1 MQGQGPSRGDCG
13 GLFLFIEQELGLAL
27 HNASKGDGVNFLKA
41 ATLLLVA
48 QACLGQVVPSM
59 APDADPTFEVATIKR
74 SQPDEQRAVM
84 VVGTRLATRA
94 TSLVD
99 LMMFAYGV
107 HSLQIVDGP
116 EWIGAEKFDVVVQP
130 SLPGR
135 PSTAQ
140 MRSIVQ
146 KLLADRFK
154 LAFHHAQRELP
165 VYRVIT
171 AKGGPKL
178 TPATKEERE
187 NNTAALG
194 IGSGGMTVINASMS
208 EFASLMQRYVRLDRP
223 IVDHT
228 GIAGKY
234 DFKLSWTPDFSQ
246 FDGNPPPGPAKSDE
260 NAPSLYTA
268 IQEQLGLKLE
278 AAREPADVLVID
290 RVERPS
296 EN

>member
-1 MQGQGPSRGDCG
+1 VR
-13 GLFLFIEQELGLAL
+13 FF
-27 HNASKGDGVNFLKA
+27 KA

-48 QACLGQVVPSM
+48 QSCLAQSVPPM
-59 APDADPTFEVATIKR
+59 AADADPTFEVATIKP
-74 SQPDEQRAVM
+74 SQPDEERSILVE
-84 VVGTRLATRA
+84 GTRLVTAD

-99 LMMFAYGV
+99 LMMFAYSV
-107 HSLQIVDGP
+107 HSLQIMDGP
-116 EWIGAEKFDVVVQP
+116 EWLRTEKFDVVVQP

-135 PSTAQ
+135 PSSAQ

-165 VYRVIT
+165 VYRIVT

-178 TPATKEERE
+178 TPSTKEEQG
-187 NNTAALG
+187 NNTAAIG
-194 IGSGGMTVINASMS
+194 IASGEMKVINATMS
-208 EFASLMQRYVRLDRP
+208 ESASLMQRYVRLDRP

-234 DFKLSWTPDFSQ
+234 DFKLNWTPDFSQ

-268 IQEQLGLKLE
+268 MQEQLGLKLE

-290 RVERPS
+290 HVERPS

>member
-1 MQGQGPSRGDCG
+1 
-13 GLFLFIEQELGLAL
+13 
-27 HNASKGDGVNFLKA
+27 
-41 ATLLLVA
+41 
-48 QACLGQVVPSM
+48 
-59 APDADPTFEVATIKR
+59 
-74 SQPDEQRAVM
+74 
-84 VVGTRLATRA
+84 
-94 TSLVD
+94 
-99 LMMFAYGV
+99 
-107 HSLQIVDGP
+107 
-116 EWIGAEKFDVVVQP
+116 
-130 SLPGR
+130 
-135 PSTAQ
+135 

-146 KLLADRFK
+146 QLLADRFK

-165 VYRVIT
+165 VYRIVA

-178 TPATKEERE
+178 TPATKEEQE
-187 NNTAALG
+187 NNTAAIG
-194 IGSGGMTVINASMS
+194 ITPGLMTVINATLS

-246 FDGNPPPGPAKSDE
+246 FDGNPPGPAKNDE

-278 AAREPADVLVID
+278 AAREPTEVLVID
-290 RVERPS
+290 HVERPS